1 MQNDVQNVRY
11 FQYQLRFLI
20 IFMYVINRNIQ
31 FFIYNM
37 GVYVLKTF
45 GSMGDDLR
53 IVPRIRKLSEQ
64 H

>member
-1 MQNDVQNVRY
+1 
-11 FQYQLRFLI
+11 
-20 IFMYVINRNIQ
+20 
-31 FFIYNM
+31 M

>member
-1 MQNDVQNVRY
+1 MMFKRQIFPISIKIPYY
-11 FQYQLRFLI
+11 F
-20 IFMYVINRNIQ
+20 MHVINRNIQ